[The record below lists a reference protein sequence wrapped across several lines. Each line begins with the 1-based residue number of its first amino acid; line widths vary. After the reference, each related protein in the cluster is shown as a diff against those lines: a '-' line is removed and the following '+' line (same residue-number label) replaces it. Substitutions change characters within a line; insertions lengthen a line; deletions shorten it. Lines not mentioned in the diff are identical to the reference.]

1 MALRS
6 ASHPPYMLHRTNQ
19 QVVSS
24 THRRQD
30 ASYFAVLSAGGLPPE
45 SKDPFV
51 ELVIPTDERSEERRD
66 LLSSPSQQ
74 SRAFANPPV
83 F

>member
-1 MALRS
+1 
-6 ASHPPYMLHRTNQ
+6 MLHRTNQ

-24 THRRQD
+24 THRRQH
-30 ASYFAVLSAGGLPPE
+30 ASYFAVILRAGGLPPE
-45 SKDPFV
+45 SNDPFVARNLLV